1 MTDAHNYGRI
11 FSSPA
16 PGFVIGVG
24 SVGDSLAPYD
34 ESNTY
39 MSTDAGL
46 TWTLVHEGPYLYEF
60 GDSGSVI
67 VVVDDEQVTD
77 TILYSTD
84 MGQSWYASRC

>member
-1 MTDAHNYGRI
+1 M
-11 FSSPA
+11 
-16 PGFVIGVG
+16 GVG
-24 SVGDSLAPYD
+24 SVGSTLAPYD

-46 TWTLVHEGPYLYEF
+46 TWTMVHEGPYLYEF
-60 GDSGSVI
+60 GDSGSII

-84 MGQSWYASRC
+84 MGQTWYVLAISVFYIYIYL